1 MAASFFVHSQDAVS
15 SRNPHRC
22 RHQTVDVGFYGTRI
36 EARPDAPEHP
46 WPDAWSMHGAVTQ
59 PSIELRLSFTQ
70 PSRRRVAAMGA
81 IELVMGIAAVLG
93 GLGLLR
99 DGSGL
104 EVAWIEHTLLP
115 SWTIPGILLIV
126 LVGGGMLTA
135 AAVTLRVRALAAP
148 AALAMG
154 LVLLAWLAI
163 ETLMI
168 GWHGGPQLP
177 LDILCGGLAA
187 ALVGL
192 ALPSTNVGR

>member
-1 MAASFFVHSQDAVS
+1 
-15 SRNPHRC
+15 
-22 RHQTVDVGFYGTRI
+22 
-36 EARPDAPEHP
+36 
-46 WPDAWSMHGAVTQ
+46 MHGAVTQ
-59 PSIELRLSFTQ
+59 RSIEVRLSFTT
-70 PSRRRVAAMGA
+70 PPRRRIAAMVA
-81 IELVMGIAAVLG
+81 IELVMGIAAVVG
-93 GLGLLR
+93 GLELVR

-115 SWTIPGILLIV
+115 SWTVPGMLLMV
-126 LVGGGMLTA
+126 LVGGGMVA
-135 AAVTLRVRALAAP
+135 AAAATLRARTLAAP

-177 LDILCGGLAA
+177 LDVLCGGLAA

-192 ALPSTNVGR
+192 ALPSTDVRR